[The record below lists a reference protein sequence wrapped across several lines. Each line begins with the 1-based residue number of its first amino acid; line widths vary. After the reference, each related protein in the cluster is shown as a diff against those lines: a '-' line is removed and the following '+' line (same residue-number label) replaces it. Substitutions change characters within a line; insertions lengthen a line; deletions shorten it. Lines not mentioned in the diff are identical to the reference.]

1 MRPRTSPERERLAR
15 LARSRNVAERVHFTG
30 ELGPERVA
38 QFLKSLDVFVFPT
51 LAETFGLAAVE
62 AAQAGVPVVAN
73 DLEVLREVLR
83 ADGPCALF
91 VDANDTASFADAVD
105 RLLHDAA
112 LRAALI
118 ARARGL
124 DARYSVATMTDRY
137 ADLIQ
142 TTSRAGRLRSVT
154 AGHGDT

>member
-1 MRPRTSPERERLAR
+1 MRR
-15 LARSRNVAERVHFTG
+15 RVHFTG
-30 ELGPERVA
+30 ELSPERVA

-51 LAETFGLAAVE
+51 LAETFGLAVVE

-83 ADGPCALF
+83 TDEGPCALF
-91 VDANDTASFADAVD
+91 VDANDTAAFAAAVD

-112 LRAALI
+112 LRATLISRSRALE
-118 ARARGL
+118 
-124 DARYSVATMTDRY
+124 ARYSVETMTGRY

-142 TTSRAGRLRSVT
+142 ATSAGKWRAILAGENPNPGR
-154 AGHGDT
+154 